1 MDKKSVYLD
10 LNRKISIEVNKKINI
25 KDIGDV
31 YCEDVKLK
39 RMIEYLTIYKSKNE
53 EDWDYITTTDI
64 TKKILEFN
72 ANLDIIFLGSSET
85 MLEIKSKNPERRF
98 LQFVKVMIVS
108 IILFF
113 GAGIAVIN
121 FHEDVNMTKSLE
133 KIYYTLTGIKK
144 SKPLIMTIPYT
155 IGIGIGVLTFFNRV
169 ISTSRRRRKEPGP
182 LEVETFLFDKD
193 LEEYIL
199 NSLKNKA
206 AENKKVQQ

>member
-10 LNRKISIEVNKKINI
+10 LNRKISIEVNKKITI
-25 KDIGDV
+25 QDIGDV

-72 ANLDIIFLGSSET
+72 GNVNIIYLGSSEI
-85 MLEIKSKNPERRF
+85 MLEIKSKSPERRF
-98 LQFVKVMIVS
+98 LQFVKVMMIS

-113 GAGIAVIN
+113 GAGIAIIN

-133 KIYYTLTGIKK
+133 KVYFTLTGIKK

-155 IGIGIGVLTFFNRV
+155 IGIGIGVLTFFNR
-169 ISTSRRRRKEPGP
+169 ILSTSRRRRKEPGP

-193 LEEYIL
+193 LEEFIL
-199 NSLKNKA
+199 NSLKNKSA
-206 AENKKVQQ
+206 ANKKVQQ